1 MIKLNLGCG
10 NRKMYGFVNVD
21 ARQEVNP
28 DIIYNVA
35 KIHEK
40 FQEVDLIYAS
50 QVLEHFPTKPF
61 PFPSNN
67 MEASFT

>member
-35 KIHEK
+35 KI
-40 FQEVDLIYAS
+40 
-50 QVLEHFPTKPF
+50 P
-61 PFPSNN
+61 
-67 MEASFT
+67 